1 MTSRFTKRKMVHHSH
16 VIQHLWFKSACLLF
30 PAFALFVQQ
39 GSAQATHTL
48 KATPKTVA
56 WGYYD
61 AKAVPVLRV
70 KSGDTVEIQT
80 LITNSPKRLE
90 DAGLPPEQVEQSLRD
105 ITDQVKDKGPGG
117 HILTGPIYIEG
128 AEIGDVLEVKI
139 LAIKLAI
146 PYAYN
151 AFSPGRGFL
160 PDHGGAG
167 GVRQYGRPPGQRR

>member
-1 MTSRFTKRKMVHHSH
+1 MTCRTFVL
-16 VIQHLWFKSACLLF
+16 ISALC
-30 PAFALFVQQ
+30 AGALSLVAQQ
-39 GSAQATHTL
+39 TNAQATYTL

-70 KSGDTVEIQT
+70 KSGDTVSIET

-90 DAGLPPEQVEQSLRD
+90 DAGVPPEQVEQSLRD

-117 HILTGPIYIEG
+117 HILTGPIYIED
-128 AEIGDVLEVKI
+128 AQPGDVLEVKI

-151 AFSPGRGFL
+151 AFGPGRGYI
-160 PDHGGAG
+160 PDDFPYAK
-167 GVRQYGRPPGQRR
+167 